1 MSRIGSNPAKAI
13 NRLYEKKQHQI
24 IIPVYIPNLTGYFE
38 HMLEIIDLCFQSL
51 RKTIS
56 GNDAVT
62 IISNGCCEEAL
73 DCLIQ
78 YQEQGWID
86 QFIINQTNRGKID
99 ALLSAARGCYEDFI
113 TFADCD
119 AFFYPG
125 WLQAVMQIFDAF
137 PEAGWVST
145 QPAPDT
151 TRLNTA
157 STISEALLKGALRKR
172 KVEATDDLNRF
183 GESLGRPE
191 MYRGRTDEY
200 YLIVQR
206 HNVAAVVG
214 GNHFTFTIRRDVLSR
229 IPYHPSLKFIAEE
242 EVFGQPFDKA
252 GYWRLST
259 PELHIQHMG
268 NTPEGWMYHDL
279 QQTFPDRDVPKYSVQ
294 PNYKDRLPFL
304 PYKIRTAILTV
315 MKRWDL
321 TKFLPKG

>member
-1 MSRIGSNPAKAI
+1 MSRIGVNPAKQSDQFPQYSGH
-13 NRLYEKKQHQI
+13 RI
-24 IIPVYIPNLTGYFE
+24 IIPVYIPYLQDYFE
-38 HMLEIIDLCFQSL
+38 HMLEIVDLCFQSL

-56 GNDAVT
+56 DNDVVT
-62 IISNGCCEEAL
+62 IISNGCCQEAVDRL
-73 DCLIQ
+73 LQ

-157 STISEALLKGALRKR
+157 STISEALFKGILRKR
-172 KVEATDDLNRF
+172 QVEATEDLNRF
-183 GESLGRPE
+183 GESIGRPD
-191 MYRGRTDEY
+191 MYRGRTNEY
-200 YLIVQR
+200 YLILQR
-206 HNVAAVVG
+206 RNVTAVVG
-214 GNHFTFTIRRDVLSR
+214 GNHFTFTIRKDVLSD
-229 IPYHPSLKFIAEE
+229 IPKQPCLRFIGEE
-242 EVFGQPFDKA
+242 ETFGIPFDKA

-259 PELHIQHMG
+259 PKLHIQHMG
-268 NTPEGWMYHDL
+268 NTPESWMYNDL
-279 QQTFPDRDVPKYSVQ
+279 NFLGGEQKKIILNRPILQFNK
-294 PNYKDRLPFL
+294 NYL
-304 PYKIRTAILTV
+304 PYPICNIVSKLLRKSNFVRYLQE
-315 MKRWDL
+315 
-321 TKFLPKG
+321 G

>member
-1 MSRIGSNPAKAI
+1 MGRIGVNPAKQAGQFPEYTGH
-13 NRLYEKKQHQI
+13 RI
-24 IIPVYIPNLTGYFE
+24 IIPVYIPHLSDYFE
-38 HMLEIIDLCFQSL
+38 HMLEIVDLSFQSL
-51 RKTIS
+51 QKTIS
-56 GNDAVT
+56 DNDAVT
-62 IISNGCCEEAL
+62 IINNGCCQEAVDRL
-73 DCLIQ
+73 ME

-86 QFIINQTNRGKID
+86 QFIINQSNRGKID

-125 WLQAVMQIFDAF
+125 WLQAVMQIFEAF

-157 STISEALLKGALRKR
+157 STISEALFKGILRKR
-172 KVEATDDLNRF
+172 QVEATEDLNRF
-183 GESLGRPE
+183 GESIGRPD
-191 MYRGRTDEY
+191 MYRSRTNEY

-206 HNVAAVVG
+206 RNVTAVVG
-214 GNHFTFTIRRDVLSR
+214 GNHFTFTIRRDVLSK
-229 IPYHPSLKFIAEE
+229 IPYRPSLKFIAEE

-268 NTPEGWMYHDL
+268 NTPEGWMYEHLNDIRATEL
-279 QQTFPDRDVPKYSVQ
+279 NYLPTPQKTQQHRVFPYYLSRLISRAVKKYSLVTLLK
-294 PNYKDRLPFL
+294 P
-304 PYKIRTAILTV
+304 V
-315 MKRWDL
+315 
-321 TKFLPKG
+321 

>member
-1 MSRIGSNPAKAI
+1 MGRIGVNPAKQAGQFPQYSGH
-13 NRLYEKKQHQI
+13 RM
-24 IIPVYIPNLTGYFE
+24 IIPVYIPHQNDYFE
-38 HMLEIIDLCFQSL
+38 HMLEIVDLCFQSL

-56 GNDAVT
+56 DNDAVT
-62 IISNGCCEEAL
+62 IISNGCCQEAVDRL
-73 DCLIQ
+73 MQ

-86 QFIINQTNRGKID
+86 QLIINQTNRGKID
-99 ALLSAARGCYEDFI
+99 TLLSAARGCYEDFI

-125 WLQAVMQIFDAF
+125 WLQAVMQIFGAF

-157 STISEALLKGALRKR
+157 STISEALLKGVLRKR
-172 KVEATDDLNRF
+172 QVEATDDLNRF
-183 GESLGRPE
+183 GESLSRPE

-200 YLIVQR
+200 YLVVQR

-229 IPYHPSLKFIAEE
+229 IPYRPSLKFIAEE
-242 EVFGQPFDKA
+242 EVLGQPFDEA

-268 NTPEGWMYHDL
+268 NTPEEWMYHDL
-279 QQTFPDRDVPKYSVQ
+279 QQTIPDMIVPKYCIQ
-294 PNYKDRLPFL
+294 PNQRKNLRFV
-304 PYKIRTAILTV
+304 PYKIRTVIPRVL
-315 MKRWDL
+315 KRWNL
-321 TKFLPKG
+321 AKFLPKG